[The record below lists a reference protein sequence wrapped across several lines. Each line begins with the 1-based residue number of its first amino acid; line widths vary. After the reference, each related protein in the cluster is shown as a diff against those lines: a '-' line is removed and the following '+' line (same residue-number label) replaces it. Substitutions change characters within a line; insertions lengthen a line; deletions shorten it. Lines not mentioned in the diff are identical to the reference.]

1 MNENNKN
8 NHSSEERNTYTH
20 SDLKGFHR
28 AVPILLTA
36 AAFIIFA
43 GYFTENTGFGAAVSF
58 IFKGLF
64 GFGAWAIPVC
74 ILLHALFYAEDLFKG
89 RMKSRIVFSA
99 ITVLIVSVLD
109 YGISFWSEAKTA
121 PFTPGQFFMAQ
132 NSGGFIGSTL
142 AWGLMRLFGP
152 IGLIIIAA
160 AIVALY
166 VTFFYA
172 GTNNVL
178 GRVFFTVMEYLAR
191 FLAVIERWVIDLIGR
206 IKEAIQEKKQR
217 EIDDRHAELVD
228 DDFFQVDNGMK
239 SMSIKEIGF
248 SSERGDEEFAES
260 PTLHSKV
267 HMKSVIKEEP
277 NPKSEVKA
285 EATPAPA
292 FAERTAPRAKTM
304 DLNYSFDHLKKD
316 KPEPEITED
325 EPKVEEVRKPDR
337 AALGLD
343 DVAENIFTKDFDPFD
358 FNAAEKIATRMS
370 SKAPIT
376 ETIAAIS
383 KSPYDVD
390 DLTEEGVRRY
400 REKQEFERRNKE
412 FELKKQQRLEEF
424 ERRKAEL
431 HQMNAAQAQTA
442 PAPEVRGGAYTP
454 RFTAYSDVAAKEDIF
469 TVKENK
475 IMERQAAEIANR
487 EAAAEANRVE
497 VTAPAYQ
504 SESSAENN
512 VASYINS
519 AENAP
524 KAPAYSENAAPAE
537 EISTPAAEP
546 RAFQQTVASPEPK
559 FNTEY
564 SKTVAFNVYSEVTH
578 KPAEDTVHLTTQKY
592 GDTSGASAAIL
603 SAVASKNPMYAMSE
617 NVINGSFSYT
627 VKADPEELMPKQ
639 PEAPATEENAPFEA
653 EDRVSIPFEE
663 KDSISVSR
671 EMIEPNPVTFAR
683 GEAAPAYTSTPTYT
697 NNTPTYTSNAPAT
710 PAESRPTYAPAESR
724 PTYTPAESRPSY
736 APERSAETADISATF
751 SLVGEDEQPE
761 AELELPDEM
770 SWTPEAEISP
780 EPNEDEDDGIEFAS
794 VDLDGENDED
804 DDDSYGD
811 NGGYNGDNGGYN
823 GDDDDDNGDY
833 DDDGGAYSPEE
844 IPPEEQNPDVLRQR
858 GEFSFLREEDEKA
871 AASATVANSATA
883 SAYASAPTH
892 APVNN
897 LAPTPAISYAPAV
910 ERPAPAQISI
920 PEVRPMPPAPIEE
933 KKEKPKLDFSNYKF
947 PSVDFLISPPE
958 DDMDYTEETQ
968 EKANTLIEALESFS
982 VTASI
987 KGVDRG
993 PRITRYEVVP
1003 ARGVKV
1009 SSVLNLQDDIAL
1021 YLAANAIRMEAPI
1034 PGKSAIG
1041 IEVPNKTST
1050 TVYLRELIETPDF
1063 QNSESKTTICVGK
1076 DVAGAPVFSDI
1087 AKMPH
1092 LLVAGATGMGKSV
1105 CMNSFMISMLYKAK
1119 PDEVK
1124 FIMID
1129 PKQVEFMKYN
1139 GIPHLLVP
1147 VVDNAKQA
1155 AGSLMWAVEEM
1166 NRRYGLIKNLMVTN
1180 IGEYNDKVKRD
1191 PSLGEFLPRIVIVID
1206 EFADLMLEVKD
1217 PVEKLVLKL
1226 AQKARAAGI
1235 HLVIGTQRPDVSVI
1249 TGTIKA
1255 NIPSRISCKVASN
1268 TDSRTILECVG
1279 AEQLLDKGD
1288 MLFSF
1293 AGAIKPIRVQGAFV
1307 SSSELEEILNF
1318 IKDQFD
1324 GNAYDDEV
1332 LNEINRAASK
1342 CGKKSGSSDDDEGE
1356 ADRGNGSGKGPL
1368 DDPQFLDAVDVA
1380 LGQGQISTAL
1390 LQRRLSIGFGKAARF
1405 IDYME
1410 DMGLVSEKNGAK
1422 PRNVLLTREE
1432 WLAKVDRV
1440 SI

>member
-1 MNENNKN
+1 MNENKN
-8 NHSSEERNTYTH
+8 NHNANESNTYTN
-20 SDLKGFHR
+20 SELKGIHK
-28 AVPILLTA
+28 AAPILLTA
-36 AAFIIFA
+36 AALIIFA
-43 GYFTENTGFGAAVSF
+43 GLFSPDAGFGKILNLVF
-58 IFKGLF
+58 GGLF

-74 ILLHALFYAEDLFKG
+74 MLLHALFYAEDLGKG
-89 RMKSRIVFSA
+89 KIKQRVIFSA
-99 ITVLIVSVLD
+99 SSVLMVAMVECA
-109 YGISFWSEAKTA
+109 ISFWGKGTEG
-121 PFTPGQFFMAQ
+121 FNLIDFFI
-132 NSGGFIGSTL
+132 NGSSGGFIGGALSFVPL
-142 AWGLMRLFGP
+142 ALFGS
-152 IGLIIIAA
+152 IGIII
-160 AIVALY
+160 IVAAVLALLIVFLY
-166 VTFFYA
+166 A
-172 GTNNVL
+172 DNNGAASRL
-178 GRVFFTVMEYLAR
+178 FFTVLEYGAR

-206 IKEAIQEKKQR
+206 IKEAIDEKKQR
-217 EIDDRHAELVD
+217 EIEDRHAELID
-228 DDFFQVDNGMK
+228 DDFFEVDNGMK

-248 SSERGDEEFAES
+248 STEKSDEDFAES

-267 HMKSVIKEEP
+267 RMKSVIKEEP

-285 EATPAPA
+285 EPTSAPSPV
-292 FAERTAPRAKTM
+292 FAERQSAKAKVM

-316 KPEPEITED
+316 KPEVEAEVTE
-325 EPKVEEVRKPDR
+325 EKPVEVAKKPDR

-400 REKQEFERRNKE
+400 REKQEFERRNRE

-424 ERRKAEL
+424 ERKKAEL
-431 HQMNAAQAQTA
+431 RQQNAAYAQAA
-442 PAPEVRGGAYTP
+442 PAPEVKGGAYTP
-454 RFTAYSDVAAKEDIF
+454 RFTGYSDVTAKEDIF

-487 EAAAEANRVE
+487 EAARAEAAA
-497 VTAPAYQ
+497 T
-504 SESSAENN
+504 
-512 VASYINS
+512 

-524 KAPAYSENAAPAE
+524 SYGAAASETSANAPKYNENTAPAADVESAPV
-537 EISTPAAEP
+537 AEP
-546 RAFQQTVASPEPK
+546 RFQQTVASAEPK
-559 FNTEY
+559 FNAEY
-564 SKTVAFNVYSEVTH
+564 SKTVAYKVYSEITH
-578 KPAEDTVHLTTQKY
+578 NPAEDNSVHLTTQKY
-592 GDTSGASAAIL
+592 GDTSSASAAIL

-617 NVINGSFSYT
+617 NVINGTFSYT
-627 VKADPEELMPKQ
+627 VKADPEELMPKNQ
-639 PEAPATEENAPFEA
+639 PITEEV
-653 EDRVSIPFEE
+653 EDEIPFEDE
-663 KDSISVSR
+663 GAESLSVKR
-671 EMIEPNPVTFAR
+671 EMLEPNPVTYAR
-683 GEAAPAYTSTPTYT
+683 AEA
-697 NNTPTYTSNAPAT
+697 
-710 PAESRPTYAPAESR
+710 
-724 PTYTPAESRPSY
+724 
-736 APERSAETADISATF
+736 ADISESF
-751 SLVGEDEQPE
+751 SLVGEAEDSEPDYE
-761 AELELPDEM
+761 AEDEM
-770 SWTPEAEISP
+770 SWTPEEDISP
-780 EPNEDEDDGIEFAS
+780 EAAEDEDDGIEFAS
-794 VDLDGENDED
+794 VDFNGENADDENDDEGDDVDFGDDDGYGSYGEDNYSSNISDDAD
-804 DDDSYGD
+804 DDD
-811 NGGYNGDNGGYN
+811 GY
-823 GDDDDDNGDY
+823 
-833 DDDGGAYSPEE
+833 STEE
-844 IPPEEQNPDVLRQR
+844 IPLEEQNPVVRSQR
-858 GEFSFLREEDEKA
+858 GEFSFLREEDERA
-871 AASATVANSATA
+871 AAQAVANPAPAPNCATA
-883 SAYASAPTH
+883 
-892 APVNN
+892 
-897 LAPTPAISYAPAV
+897 PAREAVV
-910 ERPAPAQISI
+910 ERPAPAPVTEMQRPAPAQMSI
-920 PEVRPMPPAPIEE
+920 PETRPLSPAPIEE
-933 KKEKPKLDFSNYKF
+933 KKAKPKLDFSNYKF
-947 PSVDFLISPPE
+947 PSVDFLIPPPE
-958 DDMDYTEETQ
+958 EEEDYSEETQ

-1041 IEVPNKTST
+1041 IEVPNKTAT

-1063 QNSESKTTICVGK
+1063 QTSRSKTTICVGK

-1105 CMNSFMISMLYKAK
+1105 CMNSFMMSMLYKAK
-1119 PDEVK
+1119 PDEVR

-1166 NRRYGLIKNLMVTN
+1166 TRRYGLIKNLFVSN
-1180 IGEYNDKVKRD
+1180 IEEYNEKVKNN
-1191 PSLGEFLPRIVIVID
+1191 PELGEFLPRIVIVID

-1235 HLVIGTQRPDVSVI
+1235 HLIVGTQRPDVNVI

-1255 NIPSRISCKVASN
+1255 NIPSRISCKVASHN
-1268 TDSRTILECVG
+1268 DSRTILECAG
-1279 AEQLLDKGD
+1279 AEKLLDRGD

-1307 SSSELEEILNF
+1307 SSGELEEILNF
-1318 IKDQFD
+1318 IKSQYD
-1324 GNAYDDEV
+1324 GDSYDEEV

-1342 CGKKSGSSDDDEGE
+1342 CGKKAGMDDDDDDNEKSQG
-1356 ADRGNGSGKGPL
+1356 GSGKGPL

-1380 LGQGQISTAL
+1380 LSQGQISTAL

-1432 WLAKVDRV
+1432 WLAKYDRV
-1440 SI
+1440 SL

>member
-8 NHSSEERNTYTH
+8 NGNVNGNNTYNH

-43 GYFTENTGFGAAVSF
+43 GYFTANTGFGAAVSF

-74 ILLHALFYAEDLFKG
+74 LLLHALFYAEDLFKG
-89 RMKSRIVFSA
+89 RMKSRIIFSA
-99 ITVLIVSVLD
+99 ITVLIVAVID
-109 YGISFWSEAKTA
+109 YGIAFWSEPKTA

-166 VTFFYA
+166 ITFFYA

-178 GRVFFTVMEYLAR
+178 GRIFFTVMEYIAR

-206 IKEAIQEKKQR
+206 IKEAIEEKRQR

-228 DDFFQVDNGMK
+228 DDFFEVDNGMK
-239 SMSIKEIGF
+239 AMSIKEIGF
-248 SSERGDEEFAES
+248 ADERSDEDFAES

-267 HMKSVIKEEP
+267 HIKSAIKEEP
-277 NPKSEVKA
+277 KPKIEES
-285 EATPAPA
+285 APTA
-292 FAERTAPRAKTM
+292 APSIGFAERTAPKAKTM
-304 DLNYSFDHLKKD
+304 NLNYSFDHLKKD
-316 KPEPEITED
+316 KPEPEITQD
-325 EPKVEEVRKPDR
+325 EPVAEVRKPDR

-431 HQMNAAQAQTA
+431 RQQNAAYAQANPT
-442 PAPEVRGGAYTP
+442 PEVRGGAYTP
-454 RFTAYSDVAAKEDIF
+454 KFTGYSDISAKEDIF

-487 EAAAEANRVE
+487 EAMADANRIE
-497 VTAPAYQ
+497 VSAPVAQ
-504 SESSAENN
+504 SANTAENN
-512 VASYINS
+512 VATPESTVTN
-519 AENAP
+519 NAYATP
-524 KAPAYSENAAPAE
+524 VAE
-537 EISTPAAEP
+537 EISTAAAEP
-546 RAFQQTVASPEPK
+546 MAYEQTVASAEPK
-559 FNTEY
+559 FNAEY

-578 KPAEDTVHLTTQKY
+578 NPAEDNSVQFTTQKY
-592 GDTSGASAAIL
+592 GDTSDASAAIL

-627 VKADPEELMPKQ
+627 VKADPEELMPKNQ
-639 PEAPATEENAPFEA
+639 PMAEDYSEEEQLPFEA
-653 EDRVSIPFEE
+653 DAEIPFEDN
-663 KDSISVSR
+663 DSISVAR
-671 EMIEPNPVTFAR
+671 EMIEPNPVAFAR
-683 GEAAPAYTSTPTYT
+683 GGAY
-697 NNTPTYTSNAPAT
+697 NVAENAT
-710 PAESRPTYAPAESR
+710 AESRPA
-724 PTYTPAESRPSY
+724 Y
-736 APERSAETADISATF
+736 APERRAEASDISESF
-751 SLVGEDEQPE
+751 SLVDEEEDAEPDYE
-761 AELELPDEM
+761 AADDM
-770 SWTPEAEISP
+770 TWTPEAEISP
-780 EPNEDEDDGIEFAS
+780 ETYEDEDEDGGIEFAS
-794 VDLDGENDED
+794 VDLDEEEDIDDQGDYGD
-804 DDDSYGD
+804 DDGFDDD
-811 NGGYNGDNGGYN
+811 NGGY
-823 GDDDDDNGDY
+823 
-833 DDDGGAYSPEE
+833 DGGAYSPEE
-844 IPPEEQNPDVLRQR
+844 IPPEEHNPDVLRQR
-858 GEFSFLREEDEKA
+858 GEFTFLREEDER
-871 AASATVANSATA
+871 ATE
-883 SAYASAPTH
+883 SAPTH
-892 APVNN
+892 APVNTP
-897 LAPTPAISYAPAV
+897 APTPAVNSTPISN
-910 ERPAPAQISI
+910 PAPVAEKAAYSQISI

-933 KKEKPKLDFSNYKF
+933 KKEKPKLDFSNYQF
-947 PSVDFLISPPE
+947 PSPDFLISPPE
-958 DDMDYTEETQ
+958 DDEDYSEETQ

-1166 NRRYGLIKNLMVTN
+1166 NRRYGLIKNLFVTN
-1180 IGEYNDKVKRD
+1180 IAEYNDKVARD

-1293 AGAIKPIRVQGAFV
+1293 AGALKPIRVQGAFV

-1324 GNAYDDEV
+1324 GNAYDEEV
-1332 LNEINRAASK
+1332 LSEINRAASK
-1342 CGKKSGSSDDDEGE
+1342 CGKKSGSSDDDEGDS
-1356 ADRGNGSGKGPL
+1356 DRGASGNKGPL
-1368 DDPQFLDAVDVA
+1368 DDPQFLEAVDVA
-1380 LGQGQISTAL
+1380 LSQGQISTAL

-1422 PRNVLLTREE
+1422 PRSVLLSREE
-1432 WLAKVDRV
+1432 WLAKFDRV
-1440 SI
+1440 SL